1 MKKYLLI
8 LFIIFYLPF
17 ILKAADIEKEL
28 ESNWEMVLTSYRTN
42 PNSKDTFDKIDN
54 FILRWKDSNK
64 YEASRAKYLKSM
76 IFYNDKKYNQAY
88 NEFKDL
94 VDNFSWSSYT
104 DSAMYKMG
112 ECLYNMGKYLDAID
126 TWNQFRFKYSN
137 TMFDM
142 EAVYGIALSYL
153 NLKEYK
159 KADSVLKSFLEKES
173 FYKKDEKILLIGGL
187 IDYYLERYEDA
198 VAKLKEVK
206 SDIAYYYLGQSYLKI
221 PNKYTE
227 AAGAF
232 KRIAEQYSNSKY
244 LESALYNK
252 AETFYKGENYAVA
265 VSDYEKF
272 LNKFP
277 NSNLAPYARFKR
289 GSSLFMIKKYDVAI
303 NDFQKVITGSG
314 DARVKAYAQYLIGEC
329 QRMLK
334 KYDAALLAYK
344 QLQNYP
350 EIHEALSSSQVKAGW
365 CYLVQGNF
373 DKAETI
379 LTEFTGKFITH
390 KDLPLGYYLLGT
402 SSYNQKKYADAVVSY
417 KFLLDKFGYTDL
429 TEAALLMTELAYYNQ
444 EQYSLLISDA
454 SHMLEIMSSKFQSPN
469 QNIRARAYYYLGMA
483 YYRMGMFGPAS
494 KAFREIVDKFY
505 DSDIVTEARTNL
517 AWCFYELEN
526 YKGARTMAKDVV
538 SNPNISKDV
547 KMACEILIA
556 HSYFCEKNYD
566 KASLAYGEFAYTY
579 AKTGNPELTA
589 EALFQQGKVY
599 EIQEYYS
606 DAIKSW
612 QALVSNYPKSKRAP
626 EALFKISDL
635 LFKAQQ
641 YEKALAGFQ
650 EILTRWSKDPIA
662 EDAMLSI
669 AEVYYNSDQ
678 EAKAVKAY
686 EDFMKK
692 YPDSK
697 KVQSVEEGMQRAAFR
712 KAEKKDDPVMLLE
725 FADKYPKSALVVD
738 ALYKAGEI
746 YYSTS
751 KFQKAIEVFNRL
763 IENFASDS
771 LAINSNYY
779 IGACFEGMQNFEGA
793 ISAYKTFIKNYPKH
807 ELASDVMFRLATA
820 AYNTKNFSDAAF
832 YYERIIEKYP
842 GTEYAQ
848 NAMYNVALAYTELK
862 KTDDAVSS
870 YKRYMKEYPKD
881 TKTKDIPAHI
891 ATIYL
896 EQKRYSDAIKA
907 YQEVADSGSD
917 DMKLE
922 AIYRMGD
929 IYNTLED
936 YEHAIETFNKL
947 IPLKPKDNIFRTTG
961 LLNLATVY
969 EEKQKWVDA
978 VRIYELII
986 DSGGKKDYID
996 GAKARISE
1004 IKNAYPDFF
1013 KKTEAMKPKETK
1025 KETKKE
1031 EKEK

>member
-1 MKKYLLI
+1 MKKYLLVI
-8 LFIIFYLPF
+8 FVLIFFNFLLF
-17 ILKAADIEKEL
+17 AADVEKEL
-28 ESNWEMVLTSYRTN
+28 ENNWEMVLTSYKAN
-42 PNSKDTFDKIDN
+42 PNSKETLDKIDN
-54 FILRWKDSNK
+54 FILRWKDSNR
-64 YEASRAKYLKSM
+64 YEASRAKYLKGM

-94 VDNFSWSSYT
+94 IDNFSGSPYA

-112 ECLYNMGKYLDAID
+112 ECQYNMGKYLDAID
-126 TWNQFRFKYSN
+126 TWNQFRFRYSKS
-137 TMFDM
+137 MFDM

-159 KADSVLKSFLEKES
+159 KADSVLASFLERNP

-198 VAKLKEVK
+198 VAKLKDVK
-206 SDIAYYYLGQSYLKI
+206 SDIAYYYIGHSYLKI

-232 KRIAEQYSNSKY
+232 KKIAEQYPDSKY

-252 AETFYKGENYAVA
+252 AESFYKGENYAVA
-265 VSDYEKF
+265 VSDYESF
-272 LNKFP
+272 LQKFP

-289 GSSLFMIKKYDVAI
+289 GSSLFMTKKYDLAI
-303 NDFQKVITGSG
+303 SDFQKVVTGSG
-314 DARVKAYAQYLIGEC
+314 DTRVRAYAQYLIGEC

-334 KYDAALLAYK
+334 KYDAALLAYR
-344 QLQNYP
+344 QLQNYS

-373 DKAETI
+373 DKAESI
-379 LTEFTGKFITH
+379 LTEFTAKFITH
-390 KDLPLGYYLLGT
+390 KDLALGYYLLGT
-402 SSYNQKKYADAVVSY
+402 SSYNQKKYADAIASY

-444 EQYSLLISDA
+444 EQYSLLVSDA

-469 QNIRARAYYYLGMA
+469 QNIRARAYYYLGLA
-483 YYRMGMFGPAS
+483 YYKMGMFGPAT
-494 KAFREIVDKFY
+494 KAFKEIIDKLY

-538 SNPNISKDV
+538 SNPGISKDV
-547 KMACEILIA
+547 KMVCEILIA

-566 KASLAYGEFAYTY
+566 KASLAYGEFAYNY

-612 QALVSNYPKSKRAP
+612 QALVSNYPKSKRAA

-641 YEKALAGFQ
+641 FEKALAGFQ
-650 EILTRWSKDPIA
+650 EILTRWPKDPIA

-712 KAEKKDDPVMLLE
+712 KAEKKEDPIMLLE
-725 FADKYPKSALVVD
+725 FADKYPKSTLVVD

-746 YYSTS
+746 YYRIS

-763 IENFASDS
+763 IENFANDS
-771 LAINSNYY
+771 LAINSSYY
-779 IGACFEGMQNFEGA
+779 IGACYEGMQNFEGA
-793 ISAYKTFIKNYPKH
+793 ISAYKKFIKNYPKH
-807 ELASDVMFRLATA
+807 ELTSDVMFRLATA

-848 NAMYNVALAYTELK
+848 NAMYNVALVYTELK
-862 KTDDAVSS
+862 KTDDAVNA

-891 ATIYL
+891 ATMYL

-907 YQEVADSGSD
+907 YQEIIDTGNEE
-917 DMKLE
+917 MKLE
-922 AIYRMGD
+922 ALYRMGD
-929 IYNTLED
+929 IYSTIED
-936 YEHAIETFNKL
+936 SEHAIETFNKL
-947 IPLKPKDNIFRTTG
+947 IPMKPKDNIFRTTG
-961 LLNLATVY
+961 LLNLATIY

-978 VRIYELII
+978 VKIYELII
-986 DSGGKKDYID
+986 ESGGKKDYID
-996 GAKARISE
+996 GAKARIVE
-1004 IKNAYPDFF
+1004 IKNAYPDLF
-1013 KKTEAMKPKETK
+1013 KKAEATEAKEK

-1031 EKEK
+1031 EKKK